1 MIRTLDVEKCV
12 EVQSCQ
18 VRRYTPTHCMV
29 LLKIMVEMV
38 VVVGEKVDEELNERV
53 ED

>member
-1 MIRTLDVEKCV
+1 MKYKVAKC
-12 EVQSCQ
+12 EG
-18 VRRYTPTHCMV
+18 THT
-29 LLKIMVEMV
+29 KIMVEMV

>member
-1 MIRTLDVEKCV
+1 MCRSTELPSAKVHSDIL
-12 EVQSCQ
+12 QN
-18 VRRYTPTHCMV
+18 
-29 LLKIMVEMV
+29 IMVEMV